1 MTDKHGV
8 KLVPI
13 QLCYELANNQEG
25 PWSFQTQLL
34 IYILLLLLLLLL
46 LCLCALFYI
55 WFLKTQRRL
64 FIEFG
69 NILHNRFMST

>member
-34 IYILLLLLLLLL
+34 IYILLLLL
-46 LCLCALFYI
+46 CLCALFYI

-64 FIEFG
+64 FTEFG
-69 NILHNRFMST
+69 NILHNHFMST